1 MAKCWRQNHDF
12 KCSSGIIKKLVK
24 ISVYR
29 ARCVSDRLLTLNGLE
44 TNTTYVLNIG
54 SNSKLSNVEVKCRHL
69 WSYGFGKPETPQY
82 NAEKILDE
90 IEIPFNETCMVKE
103 YALEIQNIFFSEFYI
118 EGLRICKLCSL
129 AQLTRSRLNGLRSL
143 LSKQTL

>member
-1 MAKCWRQNHDF
+1 M
-12 KCSSGIIKKLVK
+12 K

-54 SNSKLSNVEVKCRHL
+54 SNTKLSNVEVKCRHL

-82 NAEKILDE
+82 NGLSSTQYAEKILDE
-90 IEIPFNETCMVKE
+90 IEIPFNETF
-103 YALEIQNIFFSEFYI
+103 AL
-118 EGLRICKLCSL
+118 
-129 AQLTRSRLNGLRSL
+129 
-143 LSKQTL
+143 